1 MPTSE
6 PNIPET
12 TEPAE
17 RSEFHIDNDG
27 AANWLLSKLA
37 NLEAEKKR
45 VQQQA
50 QAIVKQLESD
60 AASLRYLYESE
71 LQEYIRQKLAAGGN
85 RRKSVHFLQG
95 TCYFRTVPES
105 LRIADTLAA
114 LDYAKRC
121 QPEVVHTHTV
131 LDTAR
136 YQEWARDVLQKTG
149 ELLPGVEVTPEHET
163 FRLTFGKSEA

>member
-1 MPTSE
+1 MPTIE

-27 AANWLLSKLA
+27 AANWLLKKLA

-45 VQQQA
+45 VQA
-50 QAIVKQLESD
+50 QAATILKQLESD
-60 AASLRYLYESE
+60 AASLRYLYEAE
-71 LQEYIRQKLAAGGN
+71 LQEYVHRKLATSGN

-95 TCYFRTVPES
+95 TCAFRTVPEN

-114 LDYAKRC
+114 LDYAMRC
-121 QPEVVHTHTV
+121 QPEAVQTHTV

-136 YQEWARDVLQKTG
+136 YQERARDVLQKTG

-163 FRLTFGKSEA
+163 FRLIFGKSEA